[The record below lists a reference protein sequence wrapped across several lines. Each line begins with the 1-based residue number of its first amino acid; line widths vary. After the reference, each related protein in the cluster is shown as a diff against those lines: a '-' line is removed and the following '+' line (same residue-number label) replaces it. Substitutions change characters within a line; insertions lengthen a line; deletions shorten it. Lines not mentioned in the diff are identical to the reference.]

1 MYKKAM
7 LYVVTFVAS
16 AAGWAEEQAP
26 DFRSENTVSKAMAA
40 QVSGD
45 ISSGKDQHLSGKA
58 RSASYKRYVD
68 SFAQPIPES
77 FIDKNFNNKK

>member
-7 LYVVTFVAS
+7 ICAVTLIVSNAVGANES
-16 AAGWAEEQAP
+16 P
-26 DFRSENTVSKAMAA
+26 RDFRSVNSVSKAMAA
-40 QVSGD
+40 QASGD
-45 ISSGKDQHLSGKA
+45 ISSEKEQHLSGKA